1 MGKSKLSKAELVFH
15 GTKNYLVLIQGQA
28 REYGLSSLEMS
39 ASLKGPTLN
48 LSDSKG
54 AEYFEEL
61 LLVYENIGYLGLFAV
76 GFMSSRL

>member
-39 ASLKGPTLN
+39 ASLKGPTLQT
-48 LSDSKG
+48 
-54 AEYFEEL
+54 
-61 LLVYENIGYLGLFAV
+61 
-76 GFMSSRL
+76 